1 MVFDIPH
8 RDVDFR
14 GGIVAIPLVCLSWA
28 QANSMSRRQGKTCT
42 SAATHDYSTNRCVFY
57 RHGHSSFK
65 HDTLFLI
72 YYHGEKN
79 SC

>member
-14 GGIVAIPLVCLSWA
+14 LGIGAIPLVCLSWA

-42 SAATHDYSTNRCVFY
+42 SAATHDHVTDRCVLLP
-57 RHGHSSFK
+57 HGHITRK

-72 YYHGEKN
+72 YHHDEK
-79 SC
+79 